1 MSKYRVFLKHNDT
14 CFFDVEAK
22 SEEAIKYAE
31 NAFGTSPNDEGKNI
45 N

>member
-31 NAFGTSPNDEGKNI
+31 KAFGTYPNDEDKNI
-45 N
+45 K